1 MEKKSVMLKNS
12 WLFLLICIALSG
24 CGKKEI
30 EFIEITEGRSMNPSQ
45 PRIGIKVTSNND
57 LYLCREII
65 IDGRKTEKY
74 KYYKNTETVDFEK
87 FKNDI
92 ISNFKNNIEPTYVK
106 VSDATYY
113 QLIYNVSSTVYK
125 SKFIESDLT
134 NEQNQVLFKIINL
147 SKLKNYKEIP
157 KYEFSKE
164 LLEERLPE
172 PPSL

>member
-1 MEKKSVMLKNS
+1 MMLKNS

-74 KYYKNTETVDFEK
+74 IYYKNIESVNFEK
-87 FKNDI
+87 LKKEIVANFEKNI
-92 ISNFKNNIEPTYVK
+92 KSTYIKSN
-106 VSDATYY
+106 DATYY
-113 QLIYNVSSTVYK
+113 QLIYKVSSTVYK
-125 SKFIESDLT
+125 SKFIENDLT
-134 NEQNQVLFKIINL
+134 NEQNQVLFKIISL

-157 KYEFSKE
+157 KYDFSKE